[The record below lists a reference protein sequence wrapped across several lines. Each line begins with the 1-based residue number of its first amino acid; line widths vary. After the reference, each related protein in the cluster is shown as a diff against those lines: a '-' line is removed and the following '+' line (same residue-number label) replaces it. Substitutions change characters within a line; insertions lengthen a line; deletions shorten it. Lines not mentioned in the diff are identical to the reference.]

1 MREKGQGLSANAVA
15 VLGKD
20 TASQKL
26 VAGQVQKSRTELAR
40 ER

>member
-1 MREKGQGLSANAVA
+1 MREKGQGLSANA